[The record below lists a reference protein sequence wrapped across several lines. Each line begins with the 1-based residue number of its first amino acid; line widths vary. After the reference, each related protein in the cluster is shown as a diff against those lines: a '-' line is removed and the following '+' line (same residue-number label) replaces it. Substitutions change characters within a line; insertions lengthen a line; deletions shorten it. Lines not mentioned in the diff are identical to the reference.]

1 MLVTIREKRKYGC
14 LNESKNNNEWGKKAE
29 SSSSFYPIHARLLLL
44 PGMPAALEEEKR
56 TGAAAVWSTDSQQD
70 AQTPIPSAARCT
82 EQQGLEA
89 ACVSLP
95 KAGALFDGQPSG
107 PIAAPL
113 AWNVGVES
121 QWREGR
127 EKGRTAD
134 RFIIDVFSHFTSNWA
149 FLRLLA
155 KNLIN

>member
-1 MLVTIREKRKYGC
+1 
-14 LNESKNNNEWGKKAE
+14 
-29 SSSSFYPIHARLLLL
+29 
-44 PGMPAALEEEKR
+44 MPAALEEEKR
-56 TGAAAVWSTDSQQD
+56 TGAAVWSTDSQQD
-70 AQTPIPSAARCT
+70 AQTPIPSAARRT

-121 QWREGR
+121 Q
-127 EKGRTAD
+127 
-134 RFIIDVFSHFTSNWA
+134 
-149 FLRLLA
+149 
-155 KNLIN
+155 